1 PFPSCVLRTRRLCW
15 VTGQCSPCL
24 SYLRPLPEG
33 VRVASLAEILRNDPG
48 SVEKD
53 LARHAKYE
61 DDAFVAL
68 NTSFFTDGGYIEIPK
83 GTVVEEPIH
92 LVFVSTSH
100 EMPTVS
106 HPRNVVRLG
115 ARSQATLIETYAGWA
130 PDVTFTK
137 AVTEISAG
145 PGSVLAPSKLHP
157 EATSAY

>member
-1 PFPSCVLRTRRLCW
+1 LRPLPPVPFNPALLGRPDGVLAEHDDPLSYGVLKSSR
-15 VTGQCSPCL
+15 VAFVNGQFSPRL
-24 SYLRPLPEG
+24 SYLGPLPEG
-33 VRVASLAEILRNDPG
+33 VPVASLAEILRNDPG

-53 LARHAKYE
+53 LGRHAKYE

-115 ARSQATLIETYAGWA
+115 A
-130 PDVTFTK
+130 
-137 AVTEISAG
+137 
-145 PGSVLAPSKLHP
+145 
-157 EATSAY
+157 